1 MQQKASPL
9 AGRDILSSLDEL
21 PKINLSA
28 WKEKFSKLVEETPYR
43 PKVAPIKPVADASEV
58 EVATTPEPSQPNEF
72 EKDWQGQW
80 TAFLQSLEEDGHA
93 RLASHLRLCTVVSA
107 EKKTLK
113 LTCTSRIAYE
123 TLLDEL
129 YIISE
134 KARAFYQT
142 TLFFEISLDKAASS
156 AAKKERSR
164 EEQFKSLAERSELVR
179 YLIKEFGA
187 ELSY

>member
-1 MQQKASPL
+1 MAQA
-9 AGRDILSSLDEL
+9 
-21 PKINLSA
+21 
-28 WKEKFSKLVEETPYR
+28 
-43 PKVAPIKPVADASEV
+43 KPATDASEI
-58 EVATTPEPSQPNEF
+58 EVATTQEPGQLNEF
-72 EKDWQGQW
+72 EKDWQVQW
-80 TAFLQSLEEDGHA
+80 PAFLQSLEEEGHV
-93 RLASHLRLCTVVSA
+93 RLASHLRLCTFVSA

-113 LTCTSRIAYE
+113 LTCTSRVAYE
-123 TLLDEL
+123 MLQDEL

-142 TLFFEISLDKAASS
+142 PLCFEISLDKTASS
-156 AAKKERSR
+156 AAKKEHSR